1 MTHTSQAQPQ
11 ASGEPA
17 TRAARQSVVLANLVL
32 RVEDNGTGICAAR
45 LEKNEC
51 FGLAS
56 MQERAPEI
64 GGRFKIQTAAGRGT
78 SITVTVPISSIRLTY
93 ERAGRTPR
101 HRGRARRRGRE
112 RFPNFGV

>member
-32 RVEDNGTGICAAR
+32 RVEDNGSGITAAR
-45 LEKNEC
+45 LEKNQC

-56 MQERAPEI
+56 MQERASAI
-64 GGRFKIQTAAGRGT
+64 GGTFKIQTAVRRGT
-78 SITVTVPISSIRLTY
+78 SITVTVPISSIQLTWIDV
-93 ERAGRTPR
+93 A
-101 HRGRARRRGRE
+101 
-112 RFPNFGV
+112 